1 LAEDDDP
8 DLETALD
15 DDDDPERR
23 RRLAPCTDIV
33 GTAGS
38 RAMTDNKDIAVLAKK
53 VYELSVL
60 PVDALD
66 ARKWEA
72 LLILNAVYSSATP
85 AGIDKANADKVARWG
100 AAIEQEGILSR
111 MHPKW
116 HLRTDDGKPPA
127 ARHALESALTNPA
140 RDLRARLATL
150 QFIAPADRPPLED
163 LARALISD
171 AFNGAKGEA
180 RDQYLDIARSRG
192 PNWFREPWPLV
203 LPLDGG
209 SPPVMLLIDNQGAT
223 HDGGIYD
230 DPRRRHPV
238 GPPQLGQ
245 RRPHL
250 ERRLPPRQPA
260 RPALHDDRGRRG
272 PRSSR
277 PPARSPRAPTRP
289 PRASP
294 PCSNGPRMSSRAS
307 APSVP
312 PRSCSPR

>member
-1 LAEDDDP
+1 
-8 DLETALD
+8 
-15 DDDDPERR
+15 
-23 RRLAPCTDIV
+23 
-33 GTAGS
+33 
-38 RAMTDNKDIAVLAKK
+38 MTDNKDIAVLAKK

-60 PVDALD
+60 PVDVLD

-150 QFIAPADRPPLED
+150 QFIAPVDRPPLEE

-203 LPLDGG
+203 LPLNGG
-209 SPPVMLLIDNQGAT
+209 PPPVMLLIDNQGKT
-223 HDGGIYD
+223 NDGGIYD
-230 DPRRRHPV
+230 DDPS
-238 GPPQLGQ
+238 
-245 RRPHL
+245 
-250 ERRLPPRQPA
+250 
-260 RPALHDDRGRRG
+260 DDRLSWANAVRTWNVDFLRDNPLAQLYTTTEAAAGQVLETAG
-272 PRSSR
+272 QVAEGANQAAKGVATILKWAPYVLAGIGAIGATAVVLAAVKQR
-277 PPARSPRAPTRP
+277 PTHPEPTP
-289 PRASP
+289 TT
-294 PCSNGPRMSSRAS
+294 
-307 APSVP
+307 
-312 PRSCSPR
+312 

>member
-1 LAEDDDP
+1 
-8 DLETALD
+8 
-15 DDDDPERR
+15 
-23 RRLAPCTDIV
+23 
-33 GTAGS
+33 
-38 RAMTDNKDIAVLAKK
+38 MTDNKDIAVLAKK

-60 PVDALD
+60 PVDALE

-85 AGIDKANADKVARWG
+85 EGIDKANADKVARWG

-127 ARHALESALTNPA
+127 ARFALESALINPT

-180 RDQYLDIARSRG
+180 RNQYLDLARTRG

-209 SPPVMLLIDNQGAT
+209 PPPVMVLIDNQGST
-223 HDGGIYD
+223 DDGGIYD
-230 DPRRRHPV
+230 DDPSDDQDWDKLSWATAVRTWNVDFLRDNPLAKLYTTTETVVGKVAETAGQIAEGANEGAKGIATLLKWAPYVLAGIGAIGATAVVLAAVKQRTAHPE
-238 GPPQLGQ
+238 P
-245 RRPHL
+245 
-250 ERRLPPRQPA
+250 
-260 RPALHDDRGRRG
+260 
-272 PRSSR
+272 
-277 PPARSPRAPTRP
+277 SPTT
-289 PRASP
+289 
-294 PCSNGPRMSSRAS
+294 
-307 APSVP
+307 
-312 PRSCSPR
+312 

>member
-1 LAEDDDP
+1 
-8 DLETALD
+8 
-15 DDDDPERR
+15 
-23 RRLAPCTDIV
+23 
-33 GTAGS
+33 
-38 RAMTDNKDIAVLAKK
+38 MTDNKDIAVLAKK

-150 QFIAPADRPPLED
+150 QFIAPVDRPPLEE

-180 RDQYLDIARSRG
+180 RDQYLDIARNRG

-203 LPLDGG
+203 LPLNGG
-209 SPPVMLLIDNQGAT
+209 PPPVMLLIDNQGKT
-223 HDGGIYD
+223 NDGGIYD
-230 DPRRRHPV
+230 DDPS
-238 GPPQLGQ
+238 
-245 RRPHL
+245 
-250 ERRLPPRQPA
+250 
-260 RPALHDDRGRRG
+260 DDRLSWANAVRTWNVDFLRDNPLAQLYTTTEAAAGQVLETAG
-272 PRSSR
+272 QVAEGANQAAKGVATILKWAPYVLAGIGAIGATAVVLAAVKQR
-277 PPARSPRAPTRP
+277 PTHPEPIPTT
-289 PRASP
+289 
-294 PCSNGPRMSSRAS
+294 
-307 APSVP
+307 
-312 PRSCSPR
+312 

>member
-1 LAEDDDP
+1 
-8 DLETALD
+8 
-15 DDDDPERR
+15 
-23 RRLAPCTDIV
+23 
-33 GTAGS
+33 
-38 RAMTDNKDIAVLAKK
+38 MTDNKDIAVLAKK
-53 VYELSVL
+53 VYELSIL
-60 PVDALD
+60 PVAELD

-85 AGIDKANADKVARWG
+85 EGIDKANTDKVARWG

-150 QFIAPADRPPLED
+150 QFIAPADRPALEE

-192 PNWFREPWPLV
+192 LNWFREPWPLV
-203 LPLDGG
+203 LPLDGK

-230 DPRRRHPV
+230 DPDDDTLWDRLSWANAVRTWNVDFLRDNP
-238 GPPQLGQ
+238 LAKLYTTTEAAAGQ
-245 RRPHL
+245 VL
-250 ERRLPPRQPA
+250 ETAGQVAEGANQAAKGVTTILKWAPYVLA
-260 RPALHDDRGRRG
+260 GIGAIGATAVVLAAVK
-272 PRSSR
+272 PRSTN
-277 PPARSPRAPTRP
+277 PEPTP
-289 PRASP
+289 TP
-294 PCSNGPRMSSRAS
+294 
-307 APSVP
+307 
-312 PRSCSPR
+312 